1 VKTLGALPSEDQRL
15 DDTTQLAGRGAT
27 RGFARASFTG
37 ERLTDDSGKL
47 VLTRVSLHRSE
58 GFGRRELCGAD
69 RREESGDGADEDGG
83 GEAACPGAGG
93 DDGGPV
99 FG

>member
-1 VKTLGALPSEDQRL
+1 MEPSGRRRRPQTAVFVLHQAAALNEVS
-15 DDTTQLAGRGAT
+15 
-27 RGFARASFTG
+27 RASFTG